1 VQLELRKGVEQL
13 GTNLLVANS
22 VLWPL
27 VVAAAALAWYVVRG
41 RSSRREAVR

>member
-13 GTNLLVANS
+13 GTNLLVVNS

-27 VVAAAALAWYVVRG
+27 AVAAGALAWYVARG
-41 RSSRREAVR
+41 RSSRREAAR